1 MTQVRQSIT
10 KGDYDV
16 ENVSKIK
23 YNSFVYETTQLV
35 VFYQ

>member
-23 YNSFVYETTQLV
+23 YIILLCMKQHN
-35 VFYQ
+35 